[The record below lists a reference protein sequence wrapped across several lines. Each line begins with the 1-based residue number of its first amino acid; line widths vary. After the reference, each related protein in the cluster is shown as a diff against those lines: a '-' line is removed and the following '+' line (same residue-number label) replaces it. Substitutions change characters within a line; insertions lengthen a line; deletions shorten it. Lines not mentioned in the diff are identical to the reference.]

1 MCYIS
6 RRFIIEHEQWP
17 PGQPEHFT
25 PLVLVHQEGQ
35 RSKKKTTDMASATM
49 KGNIEQFIST
59 TSSKTTKDL
68 QEVLS
73 QLEQPSNS
81 GRPRTLLVEG
91 SPGIGKSVLL
101 KEISY
106 LWARNDLLTNTDFLF
121 LLHLRDPTVQEM
133 KSLECLVCHFYN
145 QDKEAESHLL
155 QDGGKSVTILL
166 DGYDELPAN
175 LRQNSFIARLLQRK
189 VLPASIIVVSSRPHA
204 STRLRDNATCRIE
217 ILGFSE
223 EDQIHFIQL
232 SLKGEEEKISD
243 FNKYLTTHPTISTLC
258 FVPFNMTILMFLY
271 EHATLP
277 TRSTDLYTL
286 FICLTV
292 CRHLAKSGI
301 LLEEEVTDLTGLPQ
315 PYNDIIKQFSK
326 FAFKA
331 LNKNQLIFS
340 LAEIKEHC
348 PAITDH
354 PNGLGLLQAVEYV
367 GLMSKSRSFNF
378 VHFSVQEFLA
388 AYYITTVTPDK
399 EYSILEDYFWSDI
412 LYNTFNFYTAL
423 TSGQHPSFKRF
434 LRDEITIDD
443 IFRED
448 KLRRLRFYRIF
459 QEAGDNLTCE
469 IIEGTFTDK
478 EVSLL
483 STTLSPNNLEDLA
496 KLLTC
501 SSCRNWKELDLN
513 GCHIQDYGLR
523 LLHQNVHHT
532 DITIEE
538 LRLANN
544 DLTSSSDSSLSE
556 IIITCKVKWLDI
568 GNNRSVGETPY
579 FLTTMLAHSSCAIER
594 LDMYHNNYSS
604 TQWAMKLFSSLK
616 ENKTVQ
622 ELDISATNI
631 SDDVCGVICE
641 MLPVN
646 KTLRDLWIYSNPI
659 TVQASQL
666 ILDALKDNH
675 TIEKLWLPHYPEDVT
690 MEITLL
696 QQAINDK
703 RRRQG
708 CDRKLEIEF
717 GTF

>member
-1 MCYIS
+1 
-6 RRFIIEHEQWP
+6 
-17 PGQPEHFT
+17 
-25 PLVLVHQEGQ
+25 
-35 RSKKKTTDMASATM
+35 
-49 KGNIEQFIST
+49 
-59 TSSKTTKDL
+59 
-68 QEVLS
+68 
-73 QLEQPSNS
+73 
-81 GRPRTLLVEG
+81 
-91 SPGIGKSVLL
+91 
-101 KEISY
+101 
-106 LWARNDLLTNTDFLF
+106 
-121 LLHLRDPTVQEM
+121 
-133 KSLECLVCHFYN
+133 
-145 QDKEAESHLL
+145 
-155 QDGGKSVTILL
+155 
-166 DGYDELPAN
+166 
-175 LRQNSFIARLLQRK
+175 
-189 VLPASIIVVSSRPHA
+189 
-204 STRLRDNATCRIE
+204 
-217 ILGFSE
+217 
-223 EDQIHFIQL
+223 
-232 SLKGEEEKISD
+232 
-243 FNKYLTTHPTISTLC
+243 
-258 FVPFNMTILMFLY
+258 MTILMFLY

-354 PNGLGLLQAVEYV
+354 PNGLGLLHAVEYV

-388 AYYITTVTPDK
+388 AYYITIVTPDK

-448 KLRRLRFYRIF
+448 KLQRLRFYRIF
-459 QEAGDNLTCE
+459 QEAGDNSTCE

-478 EVSLL
+478 KVSLL

-523 LLHQNVHHT
+523 LLHQNLHHT

-568 GNNRSVGETPY
+568 GNNRSVGETPH
-579 FLTTMLAHSSCAIER
+579 FTTMLAHSSCPIER

-604 TQWAMKLFSSLK
+604 TQWAMELFSSLK

-646 KTLRDLWIYSNPI
+646 KTLKDLWIYSNPI
-659 TVQASQL
+659 TVQASRL

-690 MEITLL
+690 MEITSL

-708 CDRKLEIEF
+708 CDIKLEIEF